1 MRGKGFP
8 DLDSNVSENGTA
20 VNTDIGN
27 ERTRAYR
34 KAEETY
40 QSN

>member
-1 MRGKGFP
+1 MRGKGFT
-8 DLDSNVSENGTA
+8 DLNSNVSENGTE